1 MLKLKLQYFGHL
13 MRKTDSLVSFQDPD
27 AGKDWR
33 QEEKGKTED
42 ETVEWHHWLNGH
54 EFEQAPGVDDGQ
66 EAWSCAESVMTER
79 LNWTELNY
87 YLLSIIV
94 SWMVNKNII
103 EFDITQNSIY

>member
-27 AGKDWR
+27 AWKDWR

-42 ETVEWHHWLNGH
+42 ETVEWRHWLNGH

-79 LNWTELNY
+79 MNWTEL
-87 YLLSIIV
+87 LL
-94 SWMVNKNII
+94 
-103 EFDITQNSIY
+103 T